1 MKKQEYV
8 KLEGNDIEERIAAEE
23 RVLVHA
29 LGREKAEKVIEE
41 SHSVSLQED
50 LGMTD
55 EEFENYLNKEFEDD
69 EEIMEIIRDM
79 DKVFEDT
86 LKEYENKE

>member
-8 KLEGNDIEERIAAEE
+8 KLEGNDIEELNAAEAK
-23 RVLVHA
+23 VLTHN
-29 LGREKAEKVIEE
+29 LGRAKAEQIINTKY
-41 SHSVSLQED
+41 SNSLADE

-55 EEFENYLNKEFEDD
+55 EEFEKYLDKEFEDND
-69 EEIMEIIRDM
+69 EIMEIIRDM